1 MTFGEKIR
9 ELRRQAGL
17 SQSELGDAVQV
28 TLRTVRGWEA
38 EGRCP
43 KKHITYVRL
52 AEVFG
57 CKVSSLMN
65 EQPFPEH
72 SPAEETAADP
82 ASAIPAIMDRLEELF
97 AGSTLTGEEKLSLV
111 TEIQMLY
118 LNSIKDNN

>member
-17 SQSELGDAVQV
+17 SQGELGDAVQV
-28 TLRTVRGWEA
+28 TLRTVRGWET

-57 CKVSSLMN
+57 CKVSSLMSDHPLS
-65 EQPFPEH
+65 EDA
-72 SPAEETAADP
+72 SAEETAADP
-82 ASAIPAIMDRLEELF
+82 AAGIRTIMDRLEELF
-97 AGSTLTGEEKLSLV
+97 TGSALTGEEKLSLV

-118 LNSIKDNN
+118 LNSIQNNN